1 MTPWVLRLLVANVVV
16 FFLQGA
22 MPPGLLNALVLV
34 PALML
39 ERPWTILTY
48 QFLHGG
54 LLHLGF
60 NMLAL
65 FFFGPRL
72 EARMGGRRFL
82 GLYLVS
88 GIGGAALSL
97 LTPTAGIIGASGAV
111 FGVLLAFARYYPR
124 ERIFIWGILPI
135 ESRILVVL
143 LAVFSLWAGF
153 GGAQQGVAHFAHLGG
168 FVGGW
173 IFLRLQERYSA
184 AERFRRKVEA
194 AALGPRGG
202 GGMAGVIPGAVVGGG
217 ADLKR
222 WRGVDATRLHPLN
235 REEFE
240 RILAKAEEDGVAR
253 LTLDERAFMERVA
266 GASGA

>member
-1 MTPWVLRLLVANVVV
+1 MTPWVLRIIVANVLVFIAQGVV
-16 FFLQGA
+16 SPA
-22 MPPGLLNALVLV
+22 VLNQLVLV
-34 PALML
+34 PAQLVV
-39 ERPWTILTY
+39 RPWTIFTY

-72 EARMGGRRFL
+72 EARMGGNRFL
-82 GLYLVS
+82 GLYLAS
-88 GIGGAALSL
+88 GAGGAALSL
-97 LTPTAGIIGASGAV
+97 LTPFSAIIGASGAV

-124 ERIFIWGILPI
+124 ERIFIWGVLPI

-143 LAVFSLWAGF
+143 LALFSLYAGF
-153 GGAQQGVAHFAHLGG
+153 SGAQAGVAHFAHLGG

-173 IFLRLQERYSA
+173 IYLRMQERFSA

-194 AALGPRGG
+194 VAVPSRVPGG
-202 GGMAGVIPGAVVGGG
+202 
-217 ADLKR
+217 DLRR
-222 WRGVDATRLHPLN
+222 WKSVDATQLHPLN

-240 RILAKAEEDGVAR
+240 RILRKAEAVGASA
-253 LTLDERAFMERVA
+253 LTLQERAFMERVA
-266 GASGA
+266 N

>member
-22 MPPGLLNALVLV
+22 MSAQVWNALVLV
-34 PALML
+34 PALL
-39 ERPWTILTY
+39 PVRPWTILTY

-54 LLHLGF
+54 LWHLAF

-72 EARMGGRRFL
+72 EARLGGGRFL

-88 GIGGAALSL
+88 GMGGAALSL
-97 LTPTAGIIGASGAV
+97 LTPYSAIIGASGAV

-124 ERIFIWGILPI
+124 ERIFIWGVLPV
-135 ESRILVVL
+135 ESRVLVVF
-143 LAVFSLWAGF
+143 LAAFSLWAGF
-153 GGAQQGVAHFAHLGG
+153 SGAQAGVAHFAHLGG

-194 AALGPRGG
+194 AAAPARP
-202 GGMAGVIPGAVVGGG
+202 ASS
-217 ADLKR
+217 DLRR
-222 WRGVDATRLHPLN
+222 WAAVDASRLHPLN

-240 RILAKAEEDGVAR
+240 RILAKAQRDGVAA
-253 LTLDERAFMERVA
+253 LSFQERAFMERV
-266 GASGA
+266 SG